1 MLGLLECEAVA
12 GWEPL
17 ACAGDWDLGVGV
29 DDEFGGPLAQAD
41 FCGSGVGSFG
51 ADATEDLLILVTP
64 GGARAAAETRWVSS
78 WGAGRREGYA
88 RICTDVASF
97 DMRDNF
103 VA

>member
-1 MLGLLECEAVA
+1 M
-12 GWEPL
+12 
-17 ACAGDWDLGVGV
+17 
-29 DDEFGGPLAQAD
+29 DDEIGGPLAQAD